1 MSDNFVNLHVHT
13 AQGSLLDSILTV
25 KELVNFAKENG
36 QKAIAVTDH
45 GKMHSF
51 VDQVKACKEAGIK
64 PIIGCEVYE
73 VDNQSEKADT
83 KDYKQ
88 PRYHLVLLAKN
99 ETGLKNLFKVVSN
112 ACVDGM
118 YKKPRTSL
126 NIIEQNEWGKGIICL
141 TACQVGRMSRLL
153 VDGNETEAW
162 QLWNKLKWIF
172 DDVFM
177 EVQSHD
183 TPDQA
188 EANAKIAA
196 FIKKYNLPYTITTD
210 AHMLSKEDVDAHSVF
225 VEIGE
230 GREVGESYVDCYLQ
244 TEVRIWSRF

>member
-1 MSDNFVNLHVHT
+1 MPDNFVNLHVHT

-51 VDQVKACKEAGIK
+51 VDQVKVCKAEGIK

-126 NIIEQNEWGKGIICL
+126 NIIEQNEC
-141 TACQVGRMSRLL
+141 
-153 VDGNETEAW
+153 
-162 QLWNKLKWIF
+162 
-172 DDVFM
+172 
-177 EVQSHD
+177 
-183 TPDQA
+183 
-188 EANAKIAA
+188 
-196 FIKKYNLPYTITTD
+196 
-210 AHMLSKEDVDAHSVF
+210 
-225 VEIGE
+225 
-230 GREVGESYVDCYLQ
+230 
-244 TEVRIWSRF
+244 